1 MCDVFT
7 GNFYFTHVNMEDE
20 MDPGLAYSCM
30 RKNLVIRSVVQG
42 SDTIVKPQQS
52 TEGSTHIMDTN
63 QLDTTTCSY

>member
-1 MCDVFT
+1 MD
-7 GNFYFTHVNMEDE
+7 DE

-30 RKNLVIRSVVQG
+30 IHNPVIRSVVMG

-52 TEGSTHIMDTN
+52 TEGSTHIVDTD

>member
-1 MCDVFT
+1 
-7 GNFYFTHVNMEDE
+7 

-30 RKNLVIRSVVQG
+30 RTNSVIRSVVQG